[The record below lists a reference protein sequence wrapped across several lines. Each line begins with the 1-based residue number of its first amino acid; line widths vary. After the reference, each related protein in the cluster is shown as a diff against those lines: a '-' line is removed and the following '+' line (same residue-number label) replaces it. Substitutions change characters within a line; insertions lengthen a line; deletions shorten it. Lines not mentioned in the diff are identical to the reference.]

1 METLAI
7 AKTLQKIDG
16 IEHDE
21 AYNIAEAINGRSGL
35 ATREDLSEVKAELK
49 EDLSGVKAELK
60 EDISGVKAEIAEVK
74 AEITEVKS
82 DVVWIK
88 WILGV
93 SISLMIAGMLF
104 LYTRMDRLDQKIDSI
119 KDLIIQEMKK

>member
-35 ATREDLSEVKAELK
+35 ATREDLAE
-49 EDLSGVKAELK
+49 VKAELK
-60 EDISGVKAEIAEVK
+60 EDISEVKAEIAEVK
-74 AEITEVKS
+74 TDIARLENNQ
-82 DVVWIK
+82 K
-88 WILGV
+88 WIMVIL
-93 SISLMIAGMLF
+93 IAVNVPTL
-104 LYTRMDRLDQKIDSI
+104 
-119 KDLIIQEMKK
+119 LIIIGMAFKMFTG

>member
-35 ATREDLSEVKAELK
+35 ATREDLSEVKTEIAE
-49 EDLSGVKAELK
+49 VIAELK
-60 EDISGVKAEIAEVK
+60 EDIAEVK
-74 AEITEVKS
+74 TEIAKIETSLNWMKAF
-82 DVVWIK
+82 
-88 WILGV
+88 GV
-93 SISLMIAGMLF
+93 IIIGLL
-104 LYTRMDRLDQKIDSI
+104 LKIVFFP
-119 KDLIIQEMKK
+119 